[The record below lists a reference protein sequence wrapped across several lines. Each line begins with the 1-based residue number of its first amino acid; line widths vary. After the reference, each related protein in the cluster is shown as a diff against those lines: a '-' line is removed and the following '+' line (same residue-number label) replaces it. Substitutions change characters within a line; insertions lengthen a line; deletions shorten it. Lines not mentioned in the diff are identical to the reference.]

1 MATDNSKVMILNCII
16 PDDNFKDIFTL
27 EISQD
32 KMVNQ
37 LKPMI
42 RKWQPNRFQHINPS
56 KLILYK
62 ALSENMALVFLKT
75 LKKEKGNKN
84 YEQHLPS
91 LEKIH
96 IHFSNDQE
104 TYSASIKPNENR
116 VSIVICPLDDNQ
128 KLFIHSI
135 MQRQA
140 LATKYSHAKRL
151 NGQFLCIVGW
161 FLTTFLFHK

>member
-42 RKWQPNRFQHINPS
+42 KKWWPNWFQHIDPS

-62 ALSENMALVFLKT
+62 ALSENMALVFLET

-84 YEQHLPS
+84 YE
-91 LEKIH
+91 
-96 IHFSNDQE
+96 
-104 TYSASIKPNENR
+104 
-116 VSIVICPLDDNQ
+116 
-128 KLFIHSI
+128 
-135 MQRQA
+135 
-140 LATKYSHAKRL
+140 
-151 NGQFLCIVGW
+151 
-161 FLTTFLFHK
+161 